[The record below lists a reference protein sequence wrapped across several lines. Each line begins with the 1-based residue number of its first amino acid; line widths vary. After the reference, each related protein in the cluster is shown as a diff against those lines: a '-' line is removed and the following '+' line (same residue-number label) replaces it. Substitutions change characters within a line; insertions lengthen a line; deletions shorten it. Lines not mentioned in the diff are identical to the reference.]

1 MHLLPGTPAAPARYT
16 VDGCIAQ
23 RQTHRILESAPI
35 VALFEVADCDLK
47 IEPSPSETVSVEAE
61 AWKLSRTVGRAIA
74 ARPIAASLIA
84 APARRIVHR
93 ALDARLIAATAAGTD
108 ASDHLDRL
116 MQGRTA
122 IVHVLMAPAKE
133 PAPRPYP
140 SALLQGQY
148 RTRFPSE

>member
-1 MHLLPGTPAAPARYT
+1 MHLLPGTPAAPVRYT
-16 VDGCIAQ
+16 VGGCIAQ
-23 RQTHRILESAPI
+23 RQTHRILEAAPI
-35 VALFEVADCDLK
+35 VAVFEVADCDLK
-47 IEPSPSETVSVEAE
+47 IEPRHAETVSSPVEVG
-61 AWKLSRTVGRAIA
+61 KQLRTWGRHLA
-74 ARPIAASLIA
+74 ATPVATRLTA
-84 APARRIVHR
+84 APAQRIVR
-93 ALDARLIAATAAGTD
+93 RVLEANAITAMAAGAD
-108 ASDHLDRL
+108 ASDHLDRI